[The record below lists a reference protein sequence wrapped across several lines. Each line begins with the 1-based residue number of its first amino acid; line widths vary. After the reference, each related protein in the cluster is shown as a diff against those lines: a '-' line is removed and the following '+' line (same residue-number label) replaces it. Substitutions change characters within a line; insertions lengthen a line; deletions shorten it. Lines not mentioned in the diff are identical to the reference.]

1 MIRNISTLFAL
12 ALAAVACT
20 GQRNYSKELVGTWTE
35 PIPGQEGRQ
44 GIELKSDGT
53 AKSVNMATL
62 DYKTWKV
69 EDEQLI
75 LTGTSIGNNQTIDFA
90 DTLKI
95 VELSKG
101 SLVVAKGEW
110 QIRYSR

>member
-1 MIRNISTLFAL
+1 M
-12 ALAAVACT
+12 
-20 GQRNYSKELVGTWTE
+20 GTWTE

-69 EDEQLI
+69 EDEKLI
-75 LTGTSIGNNQTIDFA
+75 LTGTSIGNHQAI
-90 DTLKI
+90 I
-95 VELSKG
+95 
-101 SLVVAKGEW
+101 
-110 QIRYSR
+110 